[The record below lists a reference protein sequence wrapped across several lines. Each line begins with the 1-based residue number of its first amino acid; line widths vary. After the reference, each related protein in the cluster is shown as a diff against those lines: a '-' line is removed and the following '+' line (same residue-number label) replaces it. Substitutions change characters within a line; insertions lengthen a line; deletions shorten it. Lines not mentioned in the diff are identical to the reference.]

1 MLVANFVVVGK
12 KRDNNITARRVT
24 SKKWTKK
31 PRLHYCLDTSASFF
45 DDFFKALHSRLERLY
60 PFESRSNVKSE
71 IAFSIST
78 FATYSYFRGGGSN
91 RQTEKLSP
99 GEK

>member
-31 PRLHYCLDTSASFF
+31 PRLHYCLDTSAYI
-45 DDFFKALHSRLERLY
+45 DVEDAFKAL
-60 PFESRSNVKSE
+60 
-71 IAFSIST
+71 ST
-78 FATYSYFRGGGSN
+78 IVD
-91 RQTEKLSP
+91 
-99 GEK
+99 

>member
-31 PRLHYCLDTSASFF
+31 PRLHYCLDTSAYIDVE
-45 DDFFKALHSRLERLY
+45 DDAFKAL
-60 PFESRSNVKSE
+60 
-71 IAFSIST
+71 ST
-78 FATYSYFRGGGSN
+78 IVD
-91 RQTEKLSP
+91 
-99 GEK
+99 